1 MKKIISHFILL
12 LCFFFSSAV
21 QAQNNLT
28 PEDAAKY
35 ATLAVSMAEKL
46 EGVNLD
52 YSPNSLKSVDEII
65 LKFHMAGKKPEDMQ
79 RAIIV
84 LGCYVGE
91 VMIRNL
97 GGKWEMPNEKARAIG
112 FIFMGVKTKKENF
125 TFPIEKSFKR
135 LINGSED
142 SVFHLYSVVAAN
154 HSK

>member
-1 MKKIISHFILL
+1 M
-12 LCFFFSSAV
+12 LCLFFSSAV
-21 QAQNNLT
+21 QAQNNPT

-35 ATLAVSMAEKL
+35 ASLAVSMAEKL
-46 EGVNLD
+46 EGIKLD

-65 LKFHMAGKKPEDMQ
+65 LKFHKAGKKPEDIQ